1 MVVVTTRDGR
11 TYTGNVASENERQVR
26 MRVVGQD
33 VVVLNK
39 SDIQS
44 REVTP
49 VSMMPTGLLETLTDK
64 EVVDLV
70 AFMRTAEPMKTVK
83 TAKPSPGSNSR

>member
-11 TYTGNVASENERQVR
+11 TYTGNIASENERQVR

-39 SDIQS
+39 ADIQS

-49 VSMMPTGLLETLTDK
+49 VSMMPTGLLETLTDT

-70 AFMRTAEPMKTVK
+70 AYMRTMAPPTGAKAVK
-83 TAKPSPGSNSR
+83 LARKPK